1 MFFVTGGSCWM
12 LCYSLCPKIVADEA
26 EATEATRLLNLT
38 TQVGVLVGILV
49 GMLPHTAFGEKL
61 YESHFA
67 IPAASAQPSGF
78 LAAC

>member
-1 MFFVTGGSCWM
+1 MTVLWCAFSHRCVWLWVQGTAVFFVTGGSCWM

-49 GMLPHTAFGEKL
+49 GMILMDELG
-61 YESHFA
+61 
-67 IPAASAQPSGF
+67 
-78 LAAC
+78 